1 MCQIRCLPLRL
12 TLPHKQIK
20 FPHKV
25 QAPLNRVLL
34 GWTLG
39 WVSPSLWALKSHFSD
54 HYNPEDLVSKRH
66 VGFSELDILRVH
78 PSGPGLKSW
87 GCPMWGSDPLFLRD
101 KLWFWVS
108 YIYIYGIFSHSIP
121 FGLCLALPDIQ
132 IHTLV
137 KFFELD
143 TYIFDN
149 LLFST
154 FWLSF
159 ILYTNPVK
167 KL

>member
-108 YIYIYGIFSHSIP
+108 YIYIYMAYFPIQYP
-121 FGLCLALPDIQ
+121 LAYVLLCLIFKFTLLSNFLNL
-132 IHTLV
+132 IHISLTISYFQL
-137 KFFELD
+137 FG
-143 TYIFDN
+143 Y
-149 LLFST
+149 LLF
-154 FWLSF
+154 
-159 ILYTNPVK
+159 YTQIQ
-167 KL
+167 